1 MINQKINKPDFNR
14 HDFNRKDHWE
24 QVYSQKK
31 STEVSWYQ
39 QHPERSLELIKA
51 TGADMSA
58 HIIDIGGGASTLV
71 DYMLDAGYQNLAVL
85 DISHGAIEQARSRL
99 GNRANKVIWIEQD
112 ITRFSSDQ
120 PYDVWHDRAVFHFLT
135 DVNDRAS
142 YVRTMSR
149 LLKPGS
155 HAIIATFDL
164 NGPEKCS
171 GLDIVRYSPETIS
184 AVLGDSFQLVDT
196 STEEHVTPNGSLQS
210 FVYCQFLKL

>member
-39 QHPERSLELIKA
+39 QHPERSLELIRT
-51 TGADMSA
+51 TGADLSA

-85 DISHGAIEQARSRL
+85 DIAHGAIEQARSRL
-99 GNRANKVIWIEQD
+99 GNRANKVIWVEQD
-112 ITRFSSDQ
+112 ITQFSADQ
-120 PYDVWHDRAVFHFLT
+120 PFDVWHDRAVFHFLT